1 MRPILPGQSA
11 ATTRLSLSG
20 AAKTNVQWNCAVRC
34 SSGISV
40 NSYNNLAL
48 FAASLFVHPQNVP
61 SKHRVYHLM
70 HPLLSPNRPLEQ
82 VAQEFL
88 QSFLP
93 SAEHFLQKS
102 FLFPQHQVMRDNL
115 SMSER
120 HSQQHQNCGEF
131 SCFARITSGN
141 HDRLLRNNVLG
152 LFLDQQCFF

>member
-1 MRPILPGQSA
+1 MYNGIVLFVVHLGYQLIR
-11 ATTRLSLSG
+11 TTIWHYLQHR
-20 AAKTNVQWNCAVRC
+20 
-34 SSGISV
+34 
-40 NSYNNLAL
+40 
-48 FAASLFVHPQNVP
+48 FFVHPQNVP

-93 SAEHFLQKS
+93 SAEHFLRKS

-120 HSQQHQNCGEF
+120 HSQQHQK
-131 SCFARITSGN
+131 
-141 HDRLLRNNVLG
+141 LR
-152 LFLDQQCFF
+152 